1 MTLEVAG
8 FTDNNEALF
17 RFVNRDQDMT
27 QGFGVSLKYYKS

>member
-17 RFVNRDQDMT
+17 RFVNRDQDMA
-27 QGFGVSLKYYKS
+27 QGFGVSVKYYKS